1 MFPKYTNDVYMIKCR
16 TILKTYCQNI
26 NLGFCKGYIAQH
38 CLIALIEKWKQNVN
52 NGGAFQALMRDLPK
66 AFDCLSH
73 EFFMAKFDDLVLIKS
88 L

>member
-1 MFPKYTNDVYMIKCR
+1 MFIWSNAELFYENILPKY
-16 TILKTYCQNI
+16 QF
-26 NLGFCKGYIAQH
+26 GFCKGYIAQH

-52 NGGAFQALMRDLPK
+52 DGGAFRDLMRDLPK

-73 EFFMAKFDDLVLIKS
+73 EFLMAKFDALVLIKS